1 MYVDVRVNIARCI
14 YAFCNEWI
22 SVGSSTELI
31 LVLSMEVNV
40 RVLTNS
46 YTHLRIVGI
55 FDVPF
60 TLLRCCLSHSAGSS
74 VIFGACLRSVPP
86 KACLC
91 YTPQSDSSNYLPGSG
106 ASKSGH
112 FGQIFSMCRGT
123 QL

>member
-1 MYVDVRVNIARCI
+1 MYVDVRVNIARCT

-55 FDVPF
+55 F
-60 TLLRCCLSHSAGSS
+60 
-74 VIFGACLRSVPP
+74 
-86 KACLC
+86 
-91 YTPQSDSSNYLPGSG
+91 
-106 ASKSGH
+106 
-112 FGQIFSMCRGT
+112 
-123 QL
+123 